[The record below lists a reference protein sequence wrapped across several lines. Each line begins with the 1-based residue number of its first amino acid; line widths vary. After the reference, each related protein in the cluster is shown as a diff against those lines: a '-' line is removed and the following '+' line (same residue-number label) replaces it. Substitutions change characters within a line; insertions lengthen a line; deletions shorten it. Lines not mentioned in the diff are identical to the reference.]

1 MATTPK
7 VTTTSGPSV
16 LTAEQVAAASVEDVI
31 AWLHSSPDGLSSAE
45 AAARLSQYGPNAV
58 RTHHVNALAVLGR
71 QLNNAVLILLAA
83 TAVVSFFLGDST
95 QAVIIG
101 VILAV
106 SVGLGFRQRV
116 PRRTGGGGA
125 ALRDPPQRGGAP
137 RRRIRHQVD
146 VTDLVPGDVIQL
158 TLGEVVPADVR
169 LLEVNRPGMQ
179 REHPDRR
186 VDCRSEKSPQPV
198 PAGAELAD

>member
-1 MATTPK
+1 MTPK
-7 VTTTSGPSV
+7 VTTTSGTSV

-58 RTHHVNALAVLGR
+58 RTHHVNALAILGR
-71 QLNNAVLILLAA
+71 QLNNAVLILLAG

-101 VILAV
+101 VIMAV
-106 SVGLGFRQRV
+106 SVGLGFFNEYRAERAA
-116 PRRTGGGGA
+116 A
-125 ALRDPPQRGGAP
+125 ALHSGMRHSAVVRRDGEYVT
-137 RRRIRHQVD
+137 ID
-146 VTDLVPGDVIQL
+146 VTNLVPGDVIRL

-169 LLEVNRPGMQ
+169 LIDVNRPGM
-179 REHPDRR
+179 
-186 VDCRSEKSPQPV
+186 
-198 PAGAELAD
+198 